1 MLSWQWDI
9 NPLIVSRIQK
19 HASLCFPEKSFN
31 IHIIFKVTWNDKVI
45 LNDPRKG
52 MRFIIVYW
60 AFSLISLPLSVLPCA
75 SLFIPWVCCMTLIAS
90 SSPLL
95 PFSSLYSKSQSLT
108 NTFNIPETPAP
119 RASLSQ
125 DEVKAETI
133 RNLRKSF
140 ASLFSDWD
148 SISPSSLSSWKKK
161 RQANWRTDP
170 FFPLRT
176 RTNRM
181 PSLIHV
187 HWAWCEN
194 VHTW

>member
-31 IHIIFKVTWNDKVI
+31 IHIIFKLTWNDKVI

-95 PFSSLYSKSQSLT
+95 PF
-108 NTFNIPETPAP
+108 P
-119 RASLSQ
+119 
-125 DEVKAETI
+125 
-133 RNLRKSF
+133 
-140 ASLFSDWD
+140 LF
-148 SISPSSLSSWKKK
+148 IASPSLLPIPSTFQKPQRHEPALARTKWRPKPYAIYANLLPVSS
-161 RQANWRTDP
+161 QTETA
-170 FFPLRT
+170 
-176 RTNRM
+176 
-181 PSLIHV
+181 
-187 HWAWCEN
+187 
-194 VHTW
+194 